1 MRRITAVFGLL
12 IVLLVPVSAQA
23 ETEVEVALADR
34 FIGAED
40 APVTIIEYSSLT
52 CPHCAAFHTGALP
65 DIVEQYVETGKV
77 KFIVRD
83 FPLDGR
89 AAAASL
95 LARCAPSERYFPLV
109 DLMFK
114 QQQKWARSQDPLAA
128 LAEMGRFAGMGQ
140 SDIDACFQNEDL
152 YAGILEKKASY
163 QDEFSIQSTP
173 TFYINDEKLS
183 GNQPFSEFK
192 QIIESYLN

>member
-1 MRRITAVFGLL
+1 MRCVSALFGL
-12 IVLLVPVSAQA
+12 VLFLFPVSAFSQSD
-23 ETEVEVALADR
+23 VESALADR
-34 FIGAED
+34 FVGAED

-65 DIVEQYVETGKV
+65 EIMEQYVKTGKV

-95 LARCAPSERYFPLV
+95 LARCAPNERYFPLV

-140 SDIDACFQNEDL
+140 SDIEACFTNEDL
-152 YAGILEKKASY
+152 YAGILRKKDSY
-163 QDEFSIQSTP
+163 QEEFSIRSTP
-173 TFYINDEKLS
+173 TFYINGEMLS

-192 QIIESYLN
+192 KIIESHLN

>member
-1 MRRITAVFGLL
+1 MRCVTAVLGLFL
-12 IVLLVPVSAQA
+12 LLVPVSVQAQTDVDA
-23 ETEVEVALADR
+23 ALADR
-34 FIGAED
+34 FVGSED

-65 DIVEQYVETGKV
+65 EIMDQYVKTGKV

-95 LARCAPSERYFPLV
+95 LARCAPAERYFPLV

-114 QQQKWARSQDPLAA
+114 QQQKWSRSDDPLGA

-140 SDIDACFQNEDL
+140 SDIDACFRNEDL
-152 YAGILEKKASY
+152 YAGILRKKDSY
-163 QDEFSIQSTP
+163 QDEFSIRSTP
-173 TFYINDEKLS
+173 TFYINGEMMS

-192 QIIESYLN
+192 KIIESHLN